1 MRIRSVVAEN
11 MFQDSNNL
19 GRDGYKV
26 RPAEIKEN
34 KTKKTQPGTITTFVF
49 MFIHCRIGLK
59 IRGKRVIK
67 IGK

>member
-34 KTKKTQPGTITTFVF
+34 KTKKNPTRHNYYICFHVHSLQNWV
-49 MFIHCRIGLK
+49 K
-59 IRGKRVIK
+59 NKGKESY
-67 IGK
+67 